1 MSSLYELYSFL
12 PELLIAVCTLL
23 IFIFGIFARSALGQE
38 VKRIGWLCVLT
49 LSGSLLL
56 LLLPDQEPTIIFKGM
71 VQVDAFGGF
80 LKLLILTA
88 AIGVLIFSLTS
99 LEYKKLLTFEYPVL
113 ILIASLGMML
123 MVSAHDFLLLFMGLE
138 LQALPLYVL
147 AAFRR
152 DREISSEA
160 ALKFFVL
167 GALSTCLFLFGL
179 TLIYGFAGTTHFQA
193 LGTLFSGFPTAIFPL
208 GAVLGMLFILAA
220 VAFKIS
226 AAPFHMWTPDVYQGT
241 PTPVT
246 AFLAT
251 ASKVAGLGI
260 LIRLFYVP
268 FFSFHAYW
276 QGLFITLSIFSMFW
290 GALGALTQENMKRLL
305 AYSTI
310 GHIGYILAAL
320 SVAEHQGILVS
331 LVYMTLYMLS
341 TLAIFGCLMVI
352 KGGDDVASLSLDDLK
367 GLSKRHPPLAALI
380 AALMFSFA
388 GIPPLGGFFGKLY
401 LFMTVVE
408 KGFVWLAVLGVL
420 SSVIACYYYLRVIKV
435 MYFDEP
441 KEELLHNCEGYF
453 FLTPINSLM
462 LFGLA
467 VTTLFFFLILP
478 WLTSIV
484 DGVIRA
490 SFH

>member
-1 MSSLYELYSFL
+1 VSSLYELYSFL

-23 IFIFGIFARSALGQE
+23 IFTFGIFVRNALGQE

-49 LSGSLLL
+49 LGGSFLLL
-56 LLLPDQEPTIIFKGM
+56 LLSDQEPTIIFRGM
-71 VQVDAFGGF
+71 IQIDAFGGF
-80 LKLLILTA
+80 LKGLILIA
-88 AIGVLIFSLTS
+88 AMGVLTFSLTS
-99 LEYKKLLTFEYPVL
+99 LEYKKLLSFEYPVL
-113 ILIASLGMML
+113 VLIASLGMML

-160 ALKFFVL
+160 ALKFFIL
-167 GALSTCLFLFGL
+167 GALSTGLFLFGL

-193 LGTLFSGFPTAIFPL
+193 LATLFSGFPTAIFPL
-208 GAVLGMLFILAA
+208 GAILGMLFILAS

-241 PTPVT
+241 PLPVT

-260 LIRLFYVP
+260 LIRLFYLP
-268 FFSFHAYW
+268 FFSFVHYW
-276 QGLFITLSIFSMFW
+276 QGLLIALSIFSMFW

-310 GHIGYILAAL
+310 GHVGYLLAAL
-320 SVAEHQGILVS
+320 SVANYQGIQVS
-331 LVYMTLYMLS
+331 LVYITLYMLS
-341 TLAIFGCLMVI
+341 TLAMFGCLMVI
-352 KGGDDVASLSLDDLK
+352 KGGDDVASLSLNDLK

-380 AALMFSFA
+380 AILMFSFA

-408 KGFVWLAVLGVL
+408 KGFIGLAILGVL
-420 SSVIACYYYLRVIKV
+420 ASVIACYYYLRVIKV

-441 KEELLHNCEGYF
+441 KDEFALGSEGCFLL
-453 FLTPINSLM
+453 TSINSLM

-467 VTTLFFFLILP
+467 AITVLFFLILP
-478 WLTSIV
+478 WLTSLV
-484 DGVIRA
+484 DSVLRA
-490 SFH
+490 SLH